1 MKKGWKT
8 AVLSGED
15 SEDEREKIIESL
27 ESDNGLDYII
37 SVDVLNEGI
46 DIPSVNQ
53 IIMLR
58 PTESAIIFV
67 QQLGRGL
74 RKIENK
80 KYVVVLDFIA
90 NYQKNYLI
98 PIALSGDKS
107 YQKQKYREF
116 LTELDVITPDI
127 TTIEFDEIVKER
139 IFKQI
144 NKATIGGKT
153 RIFNEYKQLKNMLGR
168 VPTYDDFLNYDTI
181 SMDLLCSE
189 FNSYY
194 SFLLDRKEV
203 DAYFNDTEKAYLD
216 FVSKEF
222 INGRRLTEVDA
233 INELINGDIG
243 KYPGNCLRILDGS
256 FLSKDDIKRYSGVT
270 FIEDNCISK
279 KFLECLDNPK
289 FKKELLD
296 IISYIRKVNKKVYS
310 NYYKESDL
318 VLYKAYTR
326 KDVCRLLNWPV
337 NMNPQNI
344 GGYYYDETSNTM
356 AVYVTYNKDLST
368 TSASLMYEDR
378 FIDKKHIICMSK
390 NGRKLSSPEAL
401 RFINYDGAMKVHLF
415 INKIKGDSFYYL
427 GEVRCV
433 NMEETKTV
441 DNKKI
446 LEFHYELDTPVKD
459 SIYDYLT
466 TKIVDTE

>member
-1 MKKGWKT
+1 M
-8 AVLSGED
+8 LSGED

-127 TTIEFDEIVKER
+127 TTIEFDEVVKER

-168 VPTYDDFLNYDTI
+168 IPTYDDFLNYDTI

-203 DAYFNDTEKAYLD
+203 DAYFNDIEKAYLD

-222 INGRRLTEVDA
+222 INGMRLTEVDV
-233 INELINGDIG
+233 INDLINGDMG

-279 KFLECLDNPK
+279 KFLECLKNPK

-296 IISYIRKVNKKVYS
+296 IISYIRKVNKRDYS

-318 VLYKAYTR
+318 MLYKTYTR

-344 GGYYYDETSNTM
+344 GGYFYDESSNTM

-390 NGRKLSSPEAL
+390 NNRSLSSPEAL

-427 GEVRCV
+427 GEITCAKDKI
-433 NMEETKTV
+433 EEKYT
-441 DNKKI
+441 NEGKKI